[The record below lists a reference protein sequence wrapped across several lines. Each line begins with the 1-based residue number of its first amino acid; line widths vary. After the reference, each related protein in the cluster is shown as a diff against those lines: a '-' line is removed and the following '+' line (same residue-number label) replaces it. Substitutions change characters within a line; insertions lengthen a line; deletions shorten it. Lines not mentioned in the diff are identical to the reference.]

1 MKLIH
6 CSDLHLDSPMETHLS
21 EAQARERNRE
31 ILATFS
37 RMVSYA
43 QEQAVQAVLI
53 AGDLFDSGRTRS
65 STVSYVLDII
75 AQAKDIDF
83 LYLRGNHDEDGGLRS
98 GAALPENL
106 KCFTDSWTTYR
117 YGSLTITGA
126 ELTGENHTAI
136 YDSLSLDPADTNIVV
151 LHGQESTQPGPDLVC
166 LPRLRDRHIHYL
178 ALGHLH
184 SYREDALDRSGTY
197 CYSGCLEGR
206 GFDECGEKGFVLLEV
221 EGKRIRRSFV
231 PFGKRQLHSIPVDI
245 TGQETIPQLSAAI
258 RAATA
263 HIPREDLVKI
273 ILTGTYTT
281 QTHKD
286 LDFLRQALAHS
297 FYFLRIK
304 DESTLYLEP
313 AGYEH
318 DVSLKG
324 EFIRTVM
331 ASHLTEEE
339 KEQIICAGLLA
350 LRGEEIRI

>member
-21 EAQARERNRE
+21 EKQARERNRE
-31 ILATFS
+31 ILATFT

-43 QEQAVQAVLI
+43 VDQGVEAVLI

-75 AQAKDIDF
+75 AQAKDVDF
-83 LYLRGNHDEDGGLRS
+83 LYLRGNHDEDGGILP
-98 GAALPENL
+98 GTCLPENL
-106 KCFTDSWTTYR
+106 KCFGDSWITYR
-117 YGSLTITGA
+117 YGSLAVTGV
-126 ELTGENHTAI
+126 ELTPDNHTSI
-136 YDSLSLDPADTNIVV
+136 YDTLALDPGDTNIVL
-151 LHGQESTQPGPDLVC
+151 LHGQEATQPGPDLVC
-166 LPRLRDRHIHYL
+166 LPRLKGKNIHYL

-184 SYREDALDRSGTY
+184 SYREEPLDHFGTY

-206 GFDECGEKGFVLLEV
+206 GFDECGEKGFVLLTV
-221 EGKRIRRSFV
+221 EDRRIRRSFV
-231 PFGKRQLHSIPVDI
+231 PFAQRQLHNIPVDI
-245 TGQETIPQLSAAI
+245 TGRETVPQLCSAI
-258 RAATA
+258 REAAA
-263 HIPREDLVKI
+263 GVPQKDLVKVT
-273 ILTGTYTT
+273 LTGTYTP

-286 LDFLRQALAHS
+286 LAFVRQSLEHS

-313 AGYEH
+313 ADYAN
-318 DVSLKG
+318 DISLKG

-331 ASHLTEEE
+331 AADLTEEE

>member
-31 ILATFS
+31 ILTTFS
-37 RMVSYA
+37 RMVTYA
-43 QEQAVQAVLI
+43 QEQEVRVVLI

-65 STVSYVLDII
+65 STVRYVLDSI

-83 LYLRGNHDEDGGLRS
+83 LYLRGNHDEDGGLMS
-98 GAALPENL
+98 GVPLPDNL

-117 YGSLTITGA
+117 YGSLAITGA
-126 ELTGENHTAI
+126 ELTVENHTSI
-136 YDSLSLDPADTNIVV
+136 YDSLSLDPADTNIVL

-206 GFDECGEKGFVLLEV
+206 GFDECGEKGFVLLSV
-221 EGKRIRRSFV
+221 EDRRIRRSFV
-231 PFGKRQLHSIPVDI
+231 PFAQRRLHNIPVDI
-245 TGQETIPQLSAAI
+245 SGKQTIPQLSAAI
-258 RAATA
+258 REASAQ
-263 HIPREDLVKI
+263 IPQKDLVKI
-273 ILTGTYTT
+273 TLMGTYTT

-286 LDFLRQALAHS
+286 LDFLCQSLRSS
-297 FYFLRIK
+297 FYSLRIK

-313 AGYEH
+313 ASYEH
-318 DVSLKG
+318 DISLKG

-331 ASHLTEEE
+331 AADLTAEE